1 MRGCNSGLAPR
12 AGSARLSAMAGI
24 EQTATATARLLR
36 TALLAL
42 VLGSCSS
49 TPDGPPQRPQD
60 VCAIFAERPD
70 WRSATEASALRWGA
84 PVELQMAIIWRE
96 SGFRADVR
104 PPERYALGIIPTGPA
119 SSAFGYPQAIDGTW
133 DWYRRETGNR
143 GADRD
148 DFADAAD
155 FVGWYVAKSRATTG
169 LQPFDAFGHYIAYHE
184 GHAGYRRGGWRAKS
198 WLIDTARQ
206 VAAQAARYRGQLSR
220 C

>member
-1 MRGCNSGLAPR
+1 
-12 AGSARLSAMAGI
+12 MAGI

-70 WRSATEASALRWGA
+70 WRNATEASALRWGA

-133 DWYRRETGNR
+133 DWYRDSTGNR
-143 GADRD
+143 WAKRDRFED
-148 DFADAAD
+148 ASDFI
-155 FVGWYVAKSRATTG
+155 GWYMDRTEKANGVAKW
-169 LQPFDAFGHYIAYHE
+169 DARNQYLAYHE
-184 GHAGYRRGGWRAKS
+184 GHTGFARGSYRNKS
-198 WLIDTARQ
+198 WLLRVADSARDR
-206 VAAQAARYRGQLSR
+206 AAMYDRQLR
-220 C
+220 ACGRR